1 MHNIIIEYQKI
12 ANLIDD
18 DTPNQ
23 PSKFR
28 TRNLVEIND
37 ESRGAYNV
45 NSQIKFKTTMSKS
58 SLCDYSDAYILVKG
72 TISVNNTAADGAAAN
87 NTNKKVIF
95 KNCAPFTNCI
105 SEINNTQIDNA
116 KDIDIVMPMYNL
128 IEYSDNYAKT
138 TGSLSQYC
146 KDIPA
151 LNAND
156 EITHFT
162 EGNLTDSFNFKVKIT
177 GRTGSG
183 GAKDVEII
191 VPLKYLSNFWRTLE
205 MPLINCEV
213 NLILTWSSTCVLIS
227 TVIPNQNATFAITD
241 TKLYVPVVTLSTQ
254 ENTKFFQQL
263 KSGFKRVINWNKYL
277 PKPELLAQNPNLNH
291 LVEPSFQ
298 GVNRLFVLA
307 FENDDDR
314 TSDDEYYLPTVEIKD
329 YNIMINGENIFDQP
343 IKNNKVTYDNIR
355 KIATGQGDDYTTGCL
370 LDYPYFAN
378 TYQMIAVNLS
388 KQQALDADPRAIQQ
402 INFTANLDRAGNTR
416 VYFILD
422 EAKVTILDFSQGTVK
437 LL

>member
-1 MHNIIIEYQKI
+1 MEYQKI

-18 DTPNQ
+18 TSNQ

-28 TRNLVEIND
+28 TKNWVEIND

-45 NSQIKFKTTMSKS
+45 NSQIKFKTTMLKS

-72 TISVNNTAADGAAAN
+72 TISVNNTAAADADADN
-87 NTNKKVIF
+87 INKKLIF

-138 TGSLSQYC
+138 TGSLWQYC

-151 LNAND
+151 RNNINN
-156 EITHFT
+156 EIIIFADN
-162 EGNLTDSFNFKVKIT
+162 NLTDSFNFKVKFT
-177 GRTGSG
+177 GQNGNNGR
-183 GAKDVEII
+183 KDVEIM

-213 NLILTWSSTCVLIS
+213 NLILTWSSTCVLVA
-227 TVIPNQNATFAITD
+227 TNVPNQNPTFAITD

-254 ENTKFFQQL
+254 ENTKFLQQL
-263 KSGFKRVINWNKYL
+263 KPGFKRIINWNKYL
-277 PKPELLAQNPNLNH
+277 SKPELLAQNPNLNH
-291 LVEPSFQ
+291 LIEPSFQ

-307 FENDDDR
+307 FESDYER

-329 YNIMINGENIFDQP
+329 YNIMINGENFFDQS
-343 IKNNKVTYDNIR
+343 IKNNKVTYENIR

-370 LDYPYFAN
+370 LDYSYFAD
-378 TYQMIAVNLS
+378 TYKMIAVDLS
-388 KQQALDADPRAIQQ
+388 KQ
-402 INFTANLDRAGNTR
+402 
-416 VYFILD
+416 
-422 EAKVTILDFSQGTVK
+422 
-437 LL
+437 